1 MKKKLS
7 VSNKEQLYLL
17 FIEDNLNDLK
27 RILKDNPKKFSIE
40 QIQKIM
46 TLPMIRI
53 YK

>member
-1 MKKKLS
+1 MKKNIVK
-7 VSNKEQLYLL
+7 NKQQLYLL

-27 RILKDNPKKFSIE
+27 RILNKHPKKLSIE

-46 TLPMIRI
+46 TLPMKRI